1 MGIVNLTDERPAKD
15 AIRRYLSCSG
25 NFRPQAHRRRAQF
38 AMVAGGDVVA
48 RVSMPREFSPEG
60 GAEVKF
66 SSYADVDAGEN

>member
-1 MGIVNLTDERPAKD
+1 LAIGKLELARRTKNKIGNGIVNLTDERPVKD

-48 RVSMPREFSPEG
+48 RDL
-60 GAEVKF
+60 K
-66 SSYADVDAGEN
+66 